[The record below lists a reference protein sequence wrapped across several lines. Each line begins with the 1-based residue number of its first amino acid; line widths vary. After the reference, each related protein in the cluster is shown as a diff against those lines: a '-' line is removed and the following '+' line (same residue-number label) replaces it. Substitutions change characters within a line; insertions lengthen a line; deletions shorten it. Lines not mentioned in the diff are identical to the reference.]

1 MARDSLGPR
10 LELASRELA
19 DWREQAGLGRG
30 FDGQV
35 NSYALNAAGTEA
47 VRLRQEQSAMHRGLG
62 ILLGILPGAEGQ
74 LRRYGFRPD
83 PASAL
88 AADDP
93 WFAGAQLLLLGWE
106 RMGTAMV
113 ASNHAVPPG

>member
-19 DWREQAGLGRG
+19 DWREQAGLGQG

-47 VRLRQEQSAMHRGLG
+47 VRLRRDQSAMHSG
-62 ILLGILPGAEGQ
+62 LGILPGAEGQ
-74 LRRYGFRPD
+74 LRRYWFRPD